1 MQTKRIVPSLVLS
14 IGCGIAIQ
22 NPAFAEEYRGTLEQ
36 RMACTP
42 DVWRLCSD
50 QMPDVNGIVACLRQN
65 KPQLSSGCRAV
76 FEKSATAQRRRLR
89 HAQHSPKP
97 YSRKPCRVLVPRSP
111 YSRSRSSPSLMMMTT
126 NRPALLAGWGA
137 RRHRPIPPMSVRPTA
152 QA

>member
-22 NPAFAEEYRGTLEQ
+22 NPASAEEYRGTLEQ

-50 QMPDVNGIVACLRQN
+50 QMPDVSAIVACLRQN

-76 FEKSATAQRRRLR
+76 FEKSATAQPSQAAPRAIQPQTAPRARATQPVTQRRR
-89 HAQHSPKP
+89 
-97 YSRKPCRVLVPRSP
+97 
-111 YSRSRSSPSLMMMTT
+111 SSCPGLTTMT
-126 NRPALLAGWGA
+126 NRPALLAGWDA
-137 RRHRPIPPMSVRPTA
+137 RRHRPIPPTSVRPSA

>member
-22 NPAFAEEYRGTLEQ
+22 NPASAEEYRGTWEQ

-76 FEKSATAQRRRLR
+76 FEKSATAQPQAAPRATQPQTVQPQTVPRAR
-89 HAQHSPKP
+89 ATQPVQPQPVQPKP
-97 YSRKPCRVLVPRSP
+97 
-111 YSRSRSSPSLMMMTT
+111 
-126 NRPALLAGWGA
+126 
-137 RRHRPIPPMSVRPTA
+137 HDDDDE
-152 QA
+152 

>member
-22 NPAFAEEYRGTLEQ
+22 NPASAEEYRGTLEQ

-50 QMPDVNGIVACLRQN
+50 QMPDVSGIVACLRQN

-76 FEKSATAQRRRLR
+76 FEKSATAQPPQR
-89 HAQHSPKP
+89 HAPRAT

-137 RRHRPIPPMSVRPTA
+137 RRHRPIPPMSVRPSA

>member
-22 NPAFAEEYRGTLEQ
+22 NAASAEEYRGTLEQ

-50 QMPDVNGIVACLRQN
+50 QMPDVSAIVACLRQN

-76 FEKSATAQRRRLR
+76 FEKSATAQPPQAAPRAIQPQPAPRARATQPVQPQPVQPR
-89 HAQHSPKP
+89 P
-97 YSRKPCRVLVPRSP
+97 YDDDE
-111 YSRSRSSPSLMMMTT
+111 
-126 NRPALLAGWGA
+126 
-137 RRHRPIPPMSVRPTA
+137 
-152 QA
+152 